1 VLPGKDTKE
10 MEMGDGHPYEPQ
22 ITIAEHT
29 EDTEDGSYLMAGV
42 TTREAAPLQA
52 AAPEWATHVR
62 KYTVEAIGAFFLTFV
77 VAVSVL
83 SHSVFTPLAAGAA
96 LMVMIYAG
104 GHISGG
110 HYNPAVTMGALVRGR
125 IGIGDA
131 VPYWIAQIVGG
142 VVAGVIARAVVN
154 PPAVR
159 ALTLPGHAEAAA
171 AVAELL
177 VTFALCYVMLN
188 VATSKDQPGN
198 GFFGL
203 AIGFTVTAGA
213 FTVGGISGG
222 VFNPAVALGGA
233 TAGIFA
239 WSTIWVYVLVELAAG
254 VAAGLA
260 FLALNPGDG
269 WLRTYTGGPNQAR
282 DGSDP
287 VPAGSGSNS

>member
-1 VLPGKDTKE
+1 
-10 MEMGDGHPYEPQ
+10 
-22 ITIAEHT
+22 
-29 EDTEDGSYLMAGV
+29 MAGV
-42 TTREAAPLQA
+42 TTRVAAPLQA
-52 AAPEWATHVR
+52 AAPEWTTHVR
-62 KYTVEAIGAFFLTFV
+62 KYAVEAIGAFFLTFV

-83 SHSVFTPLAAGAA
+83 SHSAFTPLAAGAA

-131 VPYWIAQIVGG
+131 VPYWIFQIVGG

-159 ALTLPGHAEAAA
+159 ALTLTGHAEAAA
-171 AVAELL
+171 AVVELL

-213 FTVGGISGG
+213 FAVGGISGG

-282 DGSDP
+282 DAGSDP
-287 VPAGSGSNS
+287 VPAQPGSNP